1 MRNIPQKGDHGYT
14 DAHKK
19 AQLFKT
25 FVFFLLPA
33 VIFLIGYVTTKTRLN
48 LFTVVAVVGCLPACK
63 ELVNVILFCRRRSI
77 PRELYEELERH
88 TESLE
93 HAYELI
99 LTTYEKNYP
108 IHSLV
113 IRGNEI
119 VGYSTMKNTDL
130 KPVEAHV
137 TKVLKENGISGVH
150 VHVFTEL
157 KAYLDRV
164 DALSKK
170 EPEDIPFTPDAR
182 YPSLNREQLIRGV
195 ILALSL

>member
-1 MRNIPQKGDHGYT
+1 MRNVPQKGDHGYT

-19 AQLFKT
+19 AQIIKT
-25 FVFFLLPA
+25 FIFFLLPA
-33 VIFLIGYVTTKTRLN
+33 VIFTVGYVTSGTRLN

-63 ELVNVILFCRRRSI
+63 KLVNVIVFCRRRSI
-77 PRELYEELERH
+77 PQDLYEELERH
-88 TESLE
+88 TGAME
-93 HAYELI
+93 HAYELV

-108 IHSLV
+108 VHSLV

-119 VGYSTMKNTDL
+119 AGYTTLKNTDL

-137 TKVLKENGISGVH
+137 TKILKENGISGVH
-150 VHVFTEL
+150 VHVFADL

-164 DALSKK
+164 DALAKK
-170 EPEDIPFTPDAR
+170 EPEEIPFTPDER
-182 YPSLNREQLIRGV
+182 YPSLNREQLIRGL